1 MRILP
6 LRSGVKFQEEYHM
19 TRPIQKVLFIE
30 PRSPREHIFSRV
42 AIPRLGSLLLGTI
55 LQQQGME
62 VKVVIE
68 EMSTPNY
75 HTLDF
80 KPDLVCISSISS
92 TAPRAYEIGDSYRQQ
107 GLPVVLG
114 GAHPSF
120 LPLEGLEHADYVVC
134 GEGDEALPELV
145 KVLSNGG
152 SLADIHNLCY
162 RDGDTI
168 RQNPWRPFLGDLDSL
183 PIPNYNL
190 IHGWSA
196 KKRRGVVSIATS
208 RGCPFNC
215 SFCSVI
221 MMFGRKHRVTSI
233 DRVIEEIRQNGA
245 QARHIFFCDD
255 NFTADRKR
263 TKELCER
270 IIAEGLKIEWSAQVR
285 VESAKDP
292 ELLDLMAKSGCY
304 IVFVGLESIN
314 PATLKA
320 YNKSQTVEGIK
331 DCVNNFHRFGI
342 NVHGMFVFGSEED
355 HYQVIRDTVK
365 VSRQLDLDSL
375 QYLIL
380 TPIPGTPFYREME
393 AQNRIICR
401 DWSQYDGHHT
411 VFQPRQFTPY
421 ELQMETNRAMKKFY
435 SWTSVVKRLIAR
447 DLFFAK
453 MKAYGRIIL
462 WKATLKRNN
471 YFQQLQERLYAR
483 VQQLRQWLPQKG
495 RTPRVGIPGDIWNL
509 STWEKGPRDF
519 LIKFLE
525 RLGVEVVQETSQGKA
540 GSGALPAMQVVQAEI
555 ARLQEQADVILL
567 PLWQGLGEAA
577 QKIKDL
583 HQEFAKET
591 MARLLALEFSRESFY
606 NACMELGLCFNKR
619 MGRIRRIYFQT
630 LAEVG
635 QPV

>member
-1 MRILP
+1 
-6 LRSGVKFQEEYHM
+6 M

-75 HTLDF
+75 RTLDF

-92 TAPRAYEIGDSYRQQ
+92 TAPRAYELADSFRQQ
-107 GLPVVLG
+107 DVPVVLG
-114 GAHPSF
+114 GAHSSF
-120 LPLEGLEHADYVVC
+120 LPVEGLEHADYVIC

-145 KVLSNGG
+145 NALQQDGD
-152 SLADIHNLCY
+152 LAAIHNLCY
-162 RDGDTI
+162 RDGDVV

-183 PIPNYNL
+183 PIPNYSL
-190 IHGWSA
+190 IHGWTSRNR
-196 KKRRGVVSIATS
+196 KGVVSIATS

-221 MMFGRKHRVTSI
+221 LLFGRKHRVHSI
-233 DRVIEEIRQNGA
+233 DRVMAEIRQNGL
-245 QARHIFFCDD
+245 QSRHIFFCDD

-285 VESAKDP
+285 VEAARDA

-314 PATLKA
+314 PETLKA

-331 DCVNNFHRFGI
+331 ECVTNFHRFGI
-342 NVHGMFVFGSEED
+342 KVHGMFVFGSDND

-365 VSRQLDLDSL
+365 VSRELDLDSL

-380 TPIPGTPFYREME
+380 TPVPGTPLYADME

-421 ELQMETNRAMKKFY
+421 ELQMETTQAMKKFY
-435 SWTSVVKRLIAR
+435 SWPSVIKRLIAR

-462 WKATLKRNN
+462 WKATLKRNH
-471 YFQQLQERLYAR
+471 YFQQLQERLFVR
-483 VQQLRQWLPQKG
+483 VQQWRQLLPEQG
-495 RTPRVGIPGDIWNL
+495 RNPKVGIPGDIWNL
-509 STWEKGPRDF
+509 CTWETGPKDF

-525 RLGVEVVQETSQGKA
+525 RLGVEVVQEPSPEKGDNA
-540 GSGALPAMQVVQAEI
+540 PRVLMESVQTEI
-555 ARLQEQADVILL
+555 ARLQGKADLILL
-567 PLWQGLGEAA
+567 PMWRGLGEAA
-577 QKIKDL
+577 QKLKEM
-583 HQEFAKET
+583 HQAK
-591 MARLLALEFSRESFY
+591 LLALEFSRESFY

-619 MGRIRRIYFQT
+619 LGRIRRIYFQT

-635 QPV
+635 DAV

>member
-1 MRILP
+1 
-6 LRSGVKFQEEYHM
+6 M

-42 AIPRLGSLLLGTI
+42 AIPRLGCLLLGTI
-55 LQQQGME
+55 LQHQGLE

-68 EMSTPNY
+68 EISTPDY

-80 KPDLVCISSISS
+80 DPDLVCISSISS
-92 TAPRAYEIGDSYRQQ
+92 TAPRAYELADAYRQQ
-107 GLPVVLG
+107 GLPVILG

-120 LPLEGLEHADYVVC
+120 LPLEGLEHADYIIC
-134 GEGDEALPELV
+134 GEGDEALPELINI
-145 KVLSNGG
+145 LQNGG
-152 SLADIHNLCY
+152 NLADVNNLCY
-162 RDGDTI
+162 RDGDAI
-168 RQNPWRPFLGDLDSL
+168 HQNPWRPFLGDLDSL
-183 PIPNYNL
+183 PIPNYGL
-190 IHGWSA
+190 IHGWKA
-196 KKRRGVVSIATS
+196 RNRRGVVSIATS

-221 MMFGRKHRVTSI
+221 MMFGRKHRVYSI

-263 TKELCER
+263 AKALCER

-285 VESAKDP
+285 VEAAKDP
-292 ELLDLMAKSGCY
+292 ELLELMARSGCY

-331 DCVNNFHRFGI
+331 DCVTNFHQHGI

-380 TPIPGTPFYREME
+380 TPVPGTPFYKEME

-421 ELQMETNRAMKKFY
+421 ELQMETTRAMKKFY
-435 SWTSVVKRLIAR
+435 SWTSVIQRLIAR

-453 MKAYGRIIL
+453 MKAYGRILL

-471 YFQQLQERLYAR
+471 YFQQLQERLFAR
-483 VQQLRQWLPQKG
+483 TLQWRQWLPEKG
-495 RTPRVGIPGDIWNL
+495 RTPRVGIPGDIWSL
-509 STWEKGPRDF
+509 CTWEKGPREF

-525 RLGVEVVQETSQGKA
+525 RLGVEVVQETGQDKA
-540 GSGALPAMQVVQAEI
+540 ESSSMQVMQKVQAEI
-555 ARLQEQADVILL
+555 ARLQEQSDLVLV
-567 PLWQGLGEAA
+567 PLWEGLGEAA
-577 QKIKDL
+577 QKLKDL
-583 HQEFAKET
+583 SQEFSKEAV
-591 MARLLALEFSRESFY
+591 ARLLPMEFSRESFY
-606 NACMELGLCFNKR
+606 NACMELGLCFHKR
-619 MGRIRRIYFQT
+619 LGRIRRIYFQT

-635 QPV
+635 API

>member
-1 MRILP
+1 
-6 LRSGVKFQEEYHM
+6 VEFQEEQGM
-19 TRPIQKVLFIE
+19 TRPIHKVLFIE

-68 EMSTPNY
+68 EISTPDY
-75 HTLDF
+75 PILDF
-80 KPDLVCISSISS
+80 QPDLVCISSISS
-92 TAPRAYEIGDSYRQQ
+92 TAPRSYELADFFRQQ

-120 LPLEGLEHADYVVC
+120 LPQEGLEHADYVIC

-145 KVLSNGG
+145 NALQNGG
-152 SLADIHNLCY
+152 SLAEVNNLCY
-162 RDGDTI
+162 RNGDVI
-168 RQNPWRPFLGDLDSL
+168 QQNPWRPFLGDLDSL

-190 IHGWSA
+190 IHGWKA
-196 KKRRGVVSIATS
+196 RNRRGVVSIATS

-221 MMFGRKHRVTSI
+221 LLFGRKHRVYSI
-233 DRVIEEIRQNGA
+233 DRVIEEIRQNGL
-245 QARHIFFCDD
+245 QSRHIFFCDD

-285 VESAKDP
+285 VEAARDP
-292 ELLDLMAKSGCY
+292 ELLEIMARSGCY

-320 YNKSQTVEGIK
+320 YNKSQTVDGVK
-331 DCVNNFHRFGI
+331 DCVTNFHRFGI
-342 NVHGMFVFGSEED
+342 KVHGMFVFGSEED

-365 VSRQLDLDSL
+365 VSRQMDLDSL

-380 TPIPGTPFYREME
+380 TPVPGTPFYKEME
-393 AQNRIICR
+393 AQNRIICK

-411 VFQPRQFTPY
+411 VFQPRQFTPF
-421 ELQMETNRAMKKFY
+421 ELQMETTRAMKKFY
-435 SWTSVVKRLIAR
+435 SWTSVIKRLIAR

-453 MKAYGRIIL
+453 MKAYGRILL

-471 YFQQLQERLYAR
+471 YFQQLQEQLYAR
-483 VQQLRQWLPQKG
+483 GQQLRQWLPEQG
-495 RTPRVGIPGDIWNL
+495 RTPRVGIPGDIWHL
-509 STWEKGPRDF
+509 CTWERGPRDF

-525 RLGVEVVQETSQGKA
+525 RLGAEVVQETGQEKGEIS
-540 GSGALPAMQVVQAEI
+540 SLPAMQQVRAEI
-555 ARLQEQADVILL
+555 ARLQEQSDLVLV
-567 PLWQGLGEAA
+567 PLWEGLGEAA
-577 QKIKDL
+577 QKVKDL
-583 HQEFAKET
+583 RQEFTKEAV
-591 MARLLALEFSRESFY
+591 ARLLPMEFSRESFY
-606 NACMELGLCFNKR
+606 NACMELGLCFTKR
-619 MGRIRRIYFQT
+619 LGHIRRIYFQT

-635 QPV
+635 APL

>member
-1 MRILP
+1 
-6 LRSGVKFQEEYHM
+6 M
-19 TRPIQKVLFIE
+19 TRSIQKVLFIE
-30 PRSPREHIFSRV
+30 PRSPQEHIFSRV

-68 EMSTPNY
+68 EMSAPNY
-75 HTLDF
+75 RKLDF
-80 KPDLVCISSISS
+80 QPDLVCISSISS
-92 TAPRAYEIGDSYRQQ
+92 TAPRTYELADFYRER

-145 KVLSNGG
+145 NALTNGG
-152 SLADIHNLCY
+152 SLADIPNLCY

-168 RQNPWRPFLGDLDSL
+168 HQNPWRPFLGDLDSL
-183 PIPNYNL
+183 PIPDYTL
-190 IHGWSA
+190 IHGWKA
-196 KKRRGVVSIATS
+196 RNRRGVVSIATS

-233 DRVIEEIRQNGA
+233 DRVIAEIRQNGL

-255 NFTADRKR
+255 NFTADRQR
-263 TKELCER
+263 TKALCER

-292 ELLDLMAKSGCY
+292 ELLELMARSGCFV
-304 IVFVGLESIN
+304 VFVGLESIN

-320 YNKSQTVEGIK
+320 YNKSQTVQGIK
-331 DCVNNFHRFGI
+331 DCVNNFHHYGI
-342 NVHGMFVFGSEED
+342 KVHGMFVFGSEED
-355 HYQVIRDTVK
+355 HFQVIRDTVGF
-365 VSRQLDLDSL
+365 SRQLDLDSL
-375 QYLIL
+375 QYLML
-380 TPIPGTPFYREME
+380 TPLPGTPFYKEME

-411 VFQPRQFTPY
+411 VFQPRQFTPF
-421 ELQMETNRAMKKFY
+421 ELQMETTRAMKKFY
-435 SWTSVVKRLIAR
+435 SWTSVIKRLIAR

-453 MKAYGRIIL
+453 MKAFGRILL

-471 YFQQLQERLYAR
+471 HFVQLQEQLYAR
-483 VQQLRQWLPQKG
+483 GNQLRQWLPKKG
-495 RTPRVGIPGDIWNL
+495 RLPRVGIPGDVWNL
-509 STWEKGPRDF
+509 CTWEKGPRDF

-525 RLGVEVVQETSQGKA
+525 RLGVEVVQETSREKT
-540 GSGALPAMQVVQAEI
+540 GSGGLHTLQVVQAEI
-555 ARLQEQADVILL
+555 ARLQEQSDVILL

-583 HQEFAKET
+583 RQDFSKET

-606 NACMELGLCFNKR
+606 NACMELGLCFNNR

-630 LAEVG
+630 LAEEG
-635 QPV
+635 TPV

>member
-1 MRILP
+1 M
-6 LRSGVKFQEEYHM
+6 
-19 TRPIQKVLFIE
+19 
-30 PRSPREHIFSRV
+30 
-42 AIPRLGSLLLGTI
+42 
-55 LQQQGME
+55 
-62 VKVVIE
+62 
-68 EMSTPNY
+68 
-75 HTLDF
+75 
-80 KPDLVCISSISS
+80 
-92 TAPRAYEIGDSYRQQ
+92 
-107 GLPVVLG
+107 
-114 GAHPSF
+114 
-120 LPLEGLEHADYVVC
+120 
-134 GEGDEALPELV
+134 
-145 KVLSNGG
+145 
-152 SLADIHNLCY
+152 
-162 RDGDTI
+162 
-168 RQNPWRPFLGDLDSL
+168 
-183 PIPNYNL
+183 
-190 IHGWSA
+190 
-196 KKRRGVVSIATS
+196 
-208 RGCPFNC
+208 
-215 SFCSVI
+215 
-221 MMFGRKHRVTSI
+221 
-233 DRVIEEIRQNGA
+233 
-245 QARHIFFCDD
+245 
-255 NFTADRKR
+255 
-263 TKELCER
+263 
-270 IIAEGLKIEWSAQVR
+270 
-285 VESAKDP
+285 
-292 ELLDLMAKSGCY
+292 
-304 IVFVGLESIN
+304 
-314 PATLKA
+314 
-320 YNKSQTVEGIK
+320 
-331 DCVNNFHRFGI
+331 
-342 NVHGMFVFGSEED
+342 
-355 HYQVIRDTVK
+355 
-365 VSRQLDLDSL
+365 
-375 QYLIL
+375 
-380 TPIPGTPFYREME
+380 
-393 AQNRIICR
+393 
-401 DWSQYDGHHT
+401 
-411 VFQPRQFTPY
+411 FQPRQFTPY

>member
-1 MRILP
+1 MD
-6 LRSGVKFQEEYHM
+6 
-19 TRPIQKVLFIE
+19 RPIQKVLFIE
-30 PRSPREHIFSRV
+30 PRSPQEHIFSRV

-55 LQQQGME
+55 LERQGLE

-68 EMSTPNY
+68 EMTTPRY
-75 HTLDF
+75 ASLGF
-80 KPDLVCISSISS
+80 QPDLVCISSISS
-92 TAPRAYEIGDSYRQQ
+92 TAPRTYELADFYRQQ

-120 LPLEGLEHADYVVC
+120 MPLEGLEHADYVIC

-145 KVLSNGG
+145 QVLNQGG
-152 SLADIHNLCY
+152 NLADVHNLCY

-168 RQNPWRPFLGDLDSL
+168 HQNPWRPFLGDLDSL
-183 PIPNYNL
+183 PIPNYTL
-190 IHGWSA
+190 IHGWKA
-196 KKRRGVVSIATS
+196 KNRRGVVSIATS

-221 MMFGRKHRVTSI
+221 MMFGRQHRVTSI

-255 NFTADRKR
+255 NFTADRRR
-263 TKELCER
+263 TKALCER

-292 ELLDLMAKSGCY
+292 ELLELMAKSGCFV
-304 IVFVGLESIN
+304 VFVGLESIN

-320 YNKSQTVEGIK
+320 YNKSQTVQGIK
-331 DCVNNFHRFGI
+331 DCVNNFHHYGI
-342 NVHGMFVFGSEED
+342 KVHGMFVFGSEED
-355 HYQVIRDTVK
+355 HYQVVRDTVK
-365 VSRQLDLDSL
+365 VSRQLDLDSV
-375 QYLIL
+375 QYLML
-380 TPIPGTPFYREME
+380 TPLPGTPFYKEME

-411 VFQPRQFTPY
+411 VFQPRQFTPF
-421 ELQMETNRAMKKFY
+421 ELQMETTRAMRKFY
-435 SWTSVVKRLIAR
+435 SWTSVLKRLIAR

-453 MKAYGRIIL
+453 MKAYGRILL

-471 YFQQLQERLYAR
+471 YFQQLQEQLYAR
-483 VQQLRQWLPQKG
+483 GQQLRQWLPQKG
-495 RTPRVGIPGDIWNL
+495 RLPRVGIPGDAWRL
-509 STWEKGPRDF
+509 SSWDKAPRDF
-519 LIKFLE
+519 LVKFLE
-525 RLGVEVVQETSQGKA
+525 RLGVEVVQVISHEKED
-540 GSGALPAMQVVQAEI
+540 SGYRHSLQMIRAEI
-555 ARLQEQADVILL
+555 ARLQEQSDLILL
-567 PLWQGLGEAA
+567 PVWQGLGEAA

-583 HQEFAKET
+583 HQEFTQET

-619 MGRIRRIYFQT
+619 MGRIRRVYFQT

-635 QPV
+635 APV

>member
-1 MRILP
+1 
-6 LRSGVKFQEEYHM
+6 M
-19 TRPIQKVLFIE
+19 TRPIKKMLFIE

-55 LQQQGME
+55 LEKQGIK
-62 VKVVIE
+62 VKVVVE
-68 EMSTPNY
+68 EIYTPDY
-75 HTLDF
+75 DTLDF
-80 KPDLVCISSISS
+80 QPDLVGISSISS
-92 TAPRAYEIGDSYRQQ
+92 TAPRAYELAEFYREQ

-120 LPLEGLEHADYVVC
+120 LPLEGLEHADYVIC
-134 GEGDEALPELV
+134 GEAEAALPELINI
-145 KVLSNGG
+145 LENGG
-152 SLADIHNLCY
+152 NLADVQNLCY

-168 RQNPWRPFLGDLDSL
+168 HQNPWRPLVMDLDSL
-183 PIPNYNL
+183 PIPNYDL
-190 IHGWSA
+190 IHGWDER
-196 KKRRGVVSIATS
+196 KKRGVVSIATS

-221 MMFGRKHRVTSI
+221 LLFGRKHRVNSI
-233 DRVIEEIRQNGA
+233 DRVIEEIRANGL
-245 QARHIFFCDD
+245 QSRHIFFCDD
-255 NFTADRKR
+255 NFAADRKR
-263 TKELCER
+263 VKELCER

-331 DCVNNFHRFGI
+331 DCVTNFHQFGI
-342 NVHGMFVFGSEED
+342 KVHGMFVFGSEED
-355 HYQVIRDTVK
+355 HYKVIRDTVK

-380 TPIPGTPFYREME
+380 TPVPGTAFYREME

-411 VFQPRQFTPY
+411 VFQPKQFTPY
-421 ELQMETNRAMKKFY
+421 ELQMETTRAMKKFY
-435 SWTSVVKRLIAR
+435 SWPSVIKRLVAR

-462 WKATLKRNN
+462 WKATIKRNK
-471 YFQQLQERLYAR
+471 YFQQLKEQLYTR
-483 VQQLRQWLPQKG
+483 GRQLQQILPQKG
-495 RTPRVGIPGDIWNL
+495 RMPKVGIPADVWNL
-509 STWEKGPRDF
+509 CTWEKGPKDF

-525 RLGVEVVQETSQGKA
+525 RLGVEVVQEAIPEKA
-540 GSGALPAMQVVQAEI
+540 ASDPVRAVELVQDEI
-555 ARLQEQADVILL
+555 ARLQDHSDVILV
-567 PLWQGLGEAA
+567 PLWEGLGEAA
-577 QKIKDL
+577 QKINELRQAFTKG
-583 HQEFAKET
+583 A
-591 MARLLALEFSRESFY
+591 MARLVPMEFSPKSFY
-606 NACMELGLCFNKR
+606 NACMELGLCFHNR
-619 MGRIRRIYFQT
+619 LDLIRQVYFQT
-630 LAEVG
+630 LDEVG
-635 QPV
+635 API

>member
-1 MRILP
+1 
-6 LRSGVKFQEEYHM
+6 M

-30 PRSPREHIFSRV
+30 PRSPQEHIFSQV

-55 LQQQGME
+55 LEQQGIE

-68 EMSTPNY
+68 EICAPKYPS
-75 HTLDF
+75 LDF
-80 KPDLVCISSISS
+80 QPDLVCISSISS
-92 TAPRAYEIGDSYRQQ
+92 TAPRAYELGDFYRQQ

-120 LPLEGLEHADYVVC
+120 LPEEGLEHADYVVC

-145 KVLSNGG
+145 KALDTGG

-168 RQNPWRPFLGDLDSL
+168 RQNSWRPFLGDLDSL

-190 IHGWSA
+190 IHGW
-196 KKRRGVVSIATS
+196 KPRNRRGVVSIATS

-221 MMFGRKHRVTSI
+221 QLFGRKHRVTSI
-233 DRVIEEIRQNGA
+233 DRVIAEIRQNGL

-285 VESAKDP
+285 VESAKDA
-292 ELLDLMAKSGCY
+292 ELLDLMARSGCF

-331 DCVNNFHRFGI
+331 DCVNNFHSFGI
-342 NVHGMFVFGSEED
+342 KVHGMFVFGSEED

-380 TPIPGTPFYREME
+380 TPIPGTPFYQEME

-411 VFQPRQFTPY
+411 VFTPRQFTPY

-435 SWTSVVKRLIAR
+435 SWTSVFKRLIAR

-462 WKATLKRNN
+462 WKASLKRNN
-471 YFQQLQERLYAR
+471 YFQQLQERLYVR
-483 VQQLRQWLPQKG
+483 GQQLRQLLPQKG
-495 RTPRVGIPGDIWNL
+495 RLPRVGIPGDVWNL
-509 STWEKGPRDF
+509 CTWEKGPRDF

-525 RLGVEVVQETSQGKA
+525 RLGVEIVQETSQEET
-540 GSGALPAMQVVQAEI
+540 GSGALQSMEVVQAEI
-555 ARLQEQADVILL
+555 ARLQEQADFILL

-583 HQEFAKET
+583 HQEFTEET

-606 NACMELGLCFNKR
+606 NACMELGLCLNKR
-619 MGRIRRIYFQT
+619 LGRIRRIYFQT

-635 QPV
+635 TPV